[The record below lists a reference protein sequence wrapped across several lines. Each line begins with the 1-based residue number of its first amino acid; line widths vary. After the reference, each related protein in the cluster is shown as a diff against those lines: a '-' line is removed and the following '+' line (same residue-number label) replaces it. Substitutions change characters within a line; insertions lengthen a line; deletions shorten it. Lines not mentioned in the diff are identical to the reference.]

1 MVADA
6 PANVRSVLFVPAHRE
21 RGSLRLRPDYGL
33 RLYSR
38 KILIQEHNK
47 ELLPEYLRFV
57 EGVVDSED
65 LPLNVAR
72 ETIQSN
78 PVLRQLKKALTNRV
92 HKELKALAEQE
103 DETKYTSFW
112 TEFGVFIKEGVATD
126 YTSQETLV
134 ELLRFR
140 SSKTGEEGWTTL
152 KAYTERM
159 GADQKVIYY
168 VLGESLKTVARSP
181 HLDYFRQHD
190 LEVLYLVDPV
200 DGWMVSSLRAYN
212 EKPLQTV
219 DDANLDLPTAAE
231 TEAAEP
237 TVGQE
242 AFDQLAAR
250 VRLVL
255 GERVRDVR
263 ESKTLVD
270 HPARLVSADD
280 TPERDLQILR
290 RMMEEQYTAPTKLL
304 ELNRSHPFIADLARL
319 VTAQPGDERIDPAI
333 QQLLDNLLLMDG
345 AFQGSIADMVERVQ
359 KLMAAALAG

>member
-1 MVADA
+1 M
-6 PANVRSVLFVPAHRE
+6 RSVLFVPAHRE

-65 LPLNVAR
+65 LPLNVSR

-92 HKELKALAEQE
+92 HKELKTLAEQE
-103 DETKYTSFW
+103 EDEIHQLLDR
-112 TEFGVFIKEGVATD
+112 VRRLLKEGVATD
-126 YTSQETLV
+126 YASQETLV

-140 SSKTGEEGWTTL
+140 SSKAGEEGWTTL

-159 GADQKVIYY
+159 GAEQKAIYY

-181 HLDYFRQHD
+181 HLDYFRKHD

-200 DGWMVSSLRAYN
+200 DGWMVSSLRTYN

-219 DDANLDLPTAAE
+219 DDANLELPAAAE

-237 TVGQE
+237 GCG
-242 AFDQLAAR
+242 AGG
-250 VRLVL
+250 VRSAGGAGAPGA
-255 GERVRDVR
+255 GEN
-263 ESKTLVD
+263 
-270 HPARLVSADD
+270 VSATCGNPRRWWITRRAWSLPT
-280 TPERDLQILR
+280 TP
-290 RMMEEQYTAPTKLL
+290 P
-304 ELNRSHPFIADLARL
+304 S
-319 VTAQPGDERIDPAI
+319 AI
-333 QQLLDNLLLMDG
+333 CRFCG
-345 AFQGSIADMVERVQ
+345 A
-359 KLMAAALAG
+359 